1 MNDALDPE
9 AVGEMPEDLLV
20 IEDLVVE
27 YPNRASRRH
36 PFRALHEVNL
46 RIAAGET
53 LGLVGESGSGK
64 STIGRA
70 VLGLAPIAGGD
81 IRFDGRSITRLRPR
95 ARRELSRDIQ
105 VVFQDPYTSLNPA
118 MTVDDILTEPLL
130 VTGTSK
136 ADAQRRVRELLDEV
150 QLPSNAGSRYPRE
163 FSGGQRQRV
172 AIARALCREPR
183 LIVADE
189 PVSALDLS
197 TQARVLDLFADIQ
210 ARTGVALLFVTH
222 DLDVVRHISD
232 RVAVMR
238 AGRILETGDTES
250 VITDPQ
256 HPYTRA
262 LLLASPIAHPT
273 QQAERRAERL
283 DFLTSQTASIT
294 AVR

>member
-1 MNDALDPE
+1 
-9 AVGEMPEDLLV
+9 
-20 IEDLVVE
+20 
-27 YPNRASRRH
+27 
-36 PFRALHEVNL
+36 
-46 RIAAGET
+46 
-53 LGLVGESGSGK
+53 
-64 STIGRA
+64 
-70 VLGLAPIAGGD
+70 
-81 IRFDGRSITRLRPR
+81 
-95 ARRELSRDIQ
+95 
-105 VVFQDPYTSLNPA
+105 
-118 MTVDDILTEPLL
+118 MTVNDILTEPLL

-238 AGRILETGDTES
+238 AGRIVETGDTES

-283 DFLTSQTASIT
+283 DFLTPRRRRSPRCGDIRHSLRSPPTGDGRPACLGRVDQFLSFLARGLSEVINRNREGTLF
-294 AVR
+294 

>member
-1 MNDALDPE
+1 M
-9 AVGEMPEDLLV
+9 
-20 IEDLVVE
+20 
-27 YPNRASRRH
+27 H
-36 PFRALHEVNL
+36 
-46 RIAAGET
+46 
-53 LGLVGESGSGK
+53 
-64 STIGRA
+64 
-70 VLGLAPIAGGD
+70 
-81 IRFDGRSITRLRPR
+81 
-95 ARRELSRDIQ
+95 
-105 VVFQDPYTSLNPA
+105 
-118 MTVDDILTEPLL
+118 
-130 VTGTSK
+130 
-136 ADAQRRVRELLDEV
+136 
-150 QLPSNAGSRYPRE
+150 LPQNAGSRYPRE

-197 TQARVLDLFADIQ
+197 TRARVLDLFADIQ

-238 AGRILETGDTES
+238 AGRIVETGDTES